1 MSNRENLLLH
11 NVSNVMWKLW
21 MMMSTVVENMK
32 CAIWRLKLRAYLVT
46 RLFLWIT
53 LAPLHDSH
61 RLTFKTET
69 KQCLI
74 GFGNLAPGILPSLSL
89 SSSPFSSTNRGD
101 RAAISYQCVPQNS
114 PSIHMEPNSFPGSF
128 WILEKAIQPK
138 RHGLV
143 NKKVT
148 ETLFFLVMQFW
159 RLFDRSNKHLIE
171 MAGSNLR

>member
-1 MSNRENLLLH
+1 MCNFAAQTESIPCD
-11 NVSNVMWKLW
+11 K
-21 MMMSTVVENMK
+21 
-32 CAIWRLKLRAYLVT
+32 IF
-46 RLFLWIT
+46 FLWIT

-114 PSIHMEPNSFPGSF
+114 PSIHMEPNSFPGPF
-128 WILEKAIQPK
+128 WILEQAIQPK

-148 ETLFFLVMQFW
+148 QTLFFLVMQFW
-159 RLFDRSNKHLIE
+159 RLFDRPNKHLLE